1 MEIEKLPV
9 DFQDDVINQ
18 LVNEKRQYKMIEN
31 SNGTVS
37 LEDVTAYEK
46 AGSYFGAEQ
55 VNQTN
60 GTVNRLIDNMDK
72 VEKEAS
78 KTFDLRNQAVLTF
91 VNKICSILDERITP
105 DSLADV
111 YFTSDTMLNA
121 EKAVIDVETYAGR
134 VDLTAERD
142 PEGEIKASIVIRVV

>member
-1 MEIEKLPV
+1 MAIEKLPA

-18 LVNEKRQYKMIEN
+18 SVNEKRQYQMIEN
-31 SNGTVS
+31 PNGTVS
-37 LEDVTAYEK
+37 LEDTTVYEK
-46 AGSYFGAEQ
+46 IGSYFGAEQ
-55 VNQTN
+55 INQTN
-60 GTVNRLIDNMDK
+60 GAVNELIETMDK

-91 VNKICSILDERITP
+91 VNKICSISDKRITP

-111 YFTSDTMLNA
+111 YFTSDTKLNA

-134 VDLTAERD
+134 VDLTAERE